1 MHFRRETTLS
11 IKFLLSLAMVILLC
25 ATIAGQNQ
33 QSKQANNQDNI
44 LRIETELVQI
54 DMVVTDKQGKLV
66 RDLKRENFELLEDG
80 KKQPITHFAVGTAAQ
95 PARWLTTERKRMP
108 DGQTAGS
115 TVSETS
121 AGRYI
126 ILAVDDFHLATENLL
141 TAKRTLIKF
150 INEQMVAGDQ
160 IAVVTT
166 SGNIGLFQQ
175 FTRER
180 LVLERAINRLSVQ
193 NRSATS
199 PFDIPRITDYQA
211 ELIDRG
217 DIDALEMAV
226 QEILRLE
233 PSDQNQQQ
241 QGGVGRGRSGQAGAG
256 NGSLPDG
263 TESSARNRAISQV
276 QTRARMI
283 VAENANYTRTTLTT
297 LEKVIRSLT
306 PLPGRKLIVLLS
318 DGFYLGGNSS
328 SQVFDMRRITDAATR
343 AGVVIYS
350 IDARGLATVT
360 PGGDASEGRALDP
373 QFAGIQSRME
383 SATIEARRS
392 GLYALAADTGG
403 KVFFDSNDL
412 NLGLQRV
419 LDDNETYYVLAYEP
433 EVSRRDGRFHKIEVR
448 IVNHPDS
455 NDLKVRTRKGYF
467 ATEKALADK
476 GENDEKPKN
485 RNSNDL
491 KSQLPERT
499 VQLPNAEKVK
509 QMVAGL
515 ASLFPIRDI
524 PVEMAVD
531 FVNTR
536 NGSFAVVNTHIDSSN
551 LSFEQTG
558 NRYRTSVDLS
568 GVIFDESG
576 KPAASFGDK
585 IALNLSRENFNQLV
599 KNGFNYR
606 RLEALKPGFYQA
618 RIAVREERTSNMGSA
633 ASWVEIPEL
642 KDKKLTLSGIL
653 LSSGDQKVSDLQ
665 NTSIESEYKPRPS
678 SASRK
683 FKSGSDMDFLVFA
696 YNPKVE
702 KNSVDL
708 IIQSQVFAGSKLV
721 YASPPARMSLQPDAD
736 LQRVPYAA
744 RVSLDNFDPGEY
756 ELRLMV
762 IDRLT
767 KATAY
772 RQVNFTVE

>member
-1 MHFRRETTLS
+1 MLFRHATTLS
-11 IKFLLSLAMVILLC
+11 IRSLLPLAAVILLC
-25 ATIAGQNQ
+25 AAIAAQNQ
-33 QSKQANNQDNI
+33 QSKQANNQDNV

-66 RDLKRENFELLEDG
+66 RDLQRENFELLEDG
-80 KKQPITHFAVGTAAQ
+80 KKQPITHFAVGTSAQ
-95 PARWLTTERKRMP
+95 PARWLTTERKRSSN
-108 DGQTAGS
+108 GQTTDT
-115 TVSETS
+115 TVTETL

-126 ILAVDDFHLATENLL
+126 VLAVDDFHLATENLL
-141 TAKRTLIKF
+141 TAKSTLIKF

-160 IAVVTT
+160 VAVVTT

-180 LVLERAINRLSVQ
+180 PVLQRAINRLSVQ

-217 DIDALEMAV
+217 DRDALEMAV

-233 PSDQNQQQ
+233 PTDPNQQQ
-241 QGGVGRGRSGQAGAG
+241 QGGGGGRSGQTGGG
-256 NGSLPDG
+256 NGTQPDG
-263 TESSARNRAISQV
+263 AESPARNRAISQV

-283 VAENANYTRTTLTT
+283 VAENASYTRTTLTT

-328 SQVFDMRRITDAATR
+328 SQIFDMRRITDAATR

-350 IDARGLATVT
+350 IDARGLATVM
-360 PGGDASEGRALDP
+360 PGGDASEGRVLDP
-373 QFAGIQSRME
+373 QFAGIQARME

-455 NDLKVRTRKGYF
+455 NGLKVRTRKGYF
-467 ATEKALADK
+467 ATEKTLADK
-476 GENDEKPKN
+476 RENDEKPKN

-531 FVNTR
+531 FVNTQK
-536 NGSFAVVNTHIDSSN
+536 GSFAVVNTHIDSSN

-606 RLEALKPGFYQA
+606 RLEPLKPGFYQA

-633 ASWVEIPEL
+633 ADWVEIPDL

-653 LSSGDQKVSDLQ
+653 LSSGNQKVSDLQ
-665 NTSIESEYKPRPS
+665 NTSNESEYKPRPS
-678 SASRK
+678 SATRK
-683 FKSGSDMDFLVFA
+683 FKSGGDMDFLVFA

-708 IIQSQVFAGSKLV
+708 IIQSQVFAGSKLI